1 MPELRRSI
9 FRFIWSFETCGAKY
23 DNHGSISNST
33 NMITAIAA
41 AAATTTTTVLV
52 AILTLAH
59 SNISSN

>member
-41 AAATTTTTVLV
+41 AAATTTTVLV